1 MIKTWLTPLL
11 LSSLSTLTVG
21 ALAENLTVRVT
32 QVETATGDMYMAIY
46 KEDGDFP
53 NGRSTAYRQV
63 KVAPTLGTTT
73 IRITNLPAG
82 QYAIAAFHDL
92 DGDGILSTNF
102 VGMPQEPFGFFK
114 DAPIRLSPPSFKQA
128 AFDKGA
134 EYLTITFRLR

>member
-32 QVETATGDMYMAIY
+32 QVEAATGDIY
-46 KEDGDFP
+46 LAVYRESDDFP
-53 NGRSTAYRQV
+53 RENATYRQV
-63 KVAPTLGTTT
+63 KATPMLGTTT

-82 QYAIAAFHDL
+82 QYAIAAFQDT
-92 DGDGILSTNF
+92 DGDGSLSTNF
-102 VGMPQEPFGFFK
+102 VGIPQEPFGFSN
-114 DAPIRLSPPSFKQA
+114 DAPARLSPPSFKQA

-134 EYLTITFRLR
+134 EDLTITFRLR